1 MKAVPWWTIGRTA
14 SLLAIAAVSGALA
27 GAAAALVVTPVS
39 SVPVVSPATVVTS
52 TVPVAASTTTVAVPA
67 LTRLE
72 PSLAT
77 QILPPQF
84 VSRRASPVAAIYRK
98 ARGATVDERVLTDDR
113 LLGQAVALT
122 SDGWLVTQA
131 SVLDGLPIAELTI
144 WINGHAYPVTRGVS
158 DRINGTAYL
167 KTDAKDLTTPAF
179 GNVADLVPGSGI
191 WLETRA
197 GALSPS
203 LVTDISER
211 MPTTDPAV
219 SDVVSRRIGV
229 DGTALAGDKGSPAWD
244 GRGALAGLVESQP
257 GESLRVVPASSIS
270 SSFSS
275 LLNQELI
282 RHASLGVREVDLAS
296 LRIDGDRGTLPQRG
310 ALLKDDRKTGKPAV
324 AKDSPAA
331 RAGLKAGDVILAVE
345 RDILDGTADL
355 GEIVSEYLPNT
366 RATFRILRDG
376 AELDVPVDFGSFVT
390 GDPLK

>member
-1 MKAVPWWTIGRTA
+1 MKTAPWWTIGRTA

-27 GAAAALVVTPVS
+27 GAAAALVVTPVGPLTVS
-39 SVPVVSPATVVTS
+39 TPMPVATS
-52 TVPVAASTTTVAVPA
+52 TVPVTTPTTTVAVPS

-77 QILPPQF
+77 QLLPPQF
-84 VSRRASPVAAIYRK
+84 VSRRASPVAAIYHK
-98 ARGATVDERVLTDDR
+98 VRGATVDDRILTDDR

-122 SDGWLVTQA
+122 SDGWLVTQT
-131 SVLDGLPIAELTI
+131 SVLAGLPVSELTI
-144 WINGHAYPVTRGVS
+144 WIDNGAYAVTSGVS
-158 DRINGTAYL
+158 DRVNGTSYL
-167 KTDAKDLTTPAF
+167 KIEAKDLTTPAF
-179 GNVADLVPGSGI
+179 GNVADLAPGSGI

-203 LVTDISER
+203 LVTVLSER

-219 SDVVSRRIGV
+219 SDVASRRIGL
-229 DGTALAGDKGSPAWD
+229 DGTASVGDKGSPAWD
-244 GRGALAGLVESQP
+244 GRGALIGLVESQP
-257 GESLRVVPASSIS
+257 GEPMRVIPASSIA

-275 LLNQELI
+275 LLSQGYV

-324 AKDSPAA
+324 AKDSSAA
-331 RAGLKAGDVILAVE
+331 KAGLKAGDVILAVE

-355 GEIVSEYLPNT
+355 GEIVSEYLPNA
-366 RATFRILRDG
+366 RATFHILRDG
-376 AELDVPVDFGSFVT
+376 VELDVPVDLGSFVT
-390 GDPLK
+390 GDALK